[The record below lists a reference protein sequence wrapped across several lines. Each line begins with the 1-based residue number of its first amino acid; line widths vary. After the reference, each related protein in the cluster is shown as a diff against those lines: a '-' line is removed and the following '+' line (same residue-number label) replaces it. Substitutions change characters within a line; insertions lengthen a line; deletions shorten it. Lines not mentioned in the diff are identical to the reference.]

1 MAKTTLVDWYDT
13 PCWYDLVFEPGTR
26 REGSFLL
33 AMSRRHGRGEAR
45 RVLEPACGSGRL
57 VVDLARRGLEVEG
70 FDLNERMLDAARA
83 KLARRGLRADLRAGD
98 MARVPSGPAVD
109 LAHCLVST
117 FKYLLDE
124 RSARAHLAG
133 VARRLAPG
141 GVYVLGLHLTDYR
154 RRGSQVEHWVVE
166 RGGAR
171 VVCVT
176 RTMQADR
183 RTRLEAVRTRLTVA
197 SRGREHAQETNW
209 SFRTYSVRE
218 VLDLVRSRPELELVA
233 TYDFHHDATTPRPI
247 DDGRDDVVLVLR
259 KRGRG
264 ERAAGAGTLRP
275 A

>member
-13 PCWYDLVFEPGTR
+13 PRWYDLVFEPGTR
-26 REGSFLL
+26 REGSFLVAL
-33 AMSRRHGRGEAR
+33 SRLHGRGEPR

-70 FDLNERMLDAARA
+70 FDLNERMLEAARA
-83 KLARRGLRADLRAGD
+83 KLARRGLSARLARGD

-141 GVYVLGLHLTDYR
+141 GLYVLGLHLTDYR
-154 RRGSQVEHWVVE
+154 RAGSQVERWVVE
-166 RGGAR
+166 RGGAK

-176 RTMQADR
+176 RTMAPDR
-183 RTRLEAVRTRLTVA
+183 RARLEAVRTRLRIE

-209 SFRTYSVRE
+209 RFRTYDVRE
-218 VLDLVRSRPELELVA
+218 VLELLATRPELELVA
-233 TYDFHHDATTPRPI
+233 THDFHHDAKTPRPI
-247 DDGRDDVVLVLR
+247 DDGREDVVLVLR
-259 KRGRG
+259 KRGA
-264 ERAAGAGTLRP
+264 RARSPGA
-275 A
+275 

>member
-13 PCWYDLVFEPGTR
+13 PRWYDLVFEPGTR

-154 RRGSQVEHWVVE
+154 RRGSQVERWVVE
-166 RGGAR
+166 RDSRWPRADASTRRRPTGPSAPTACAKCWTWCAR
-171 VVCVT
+171 GQNWNWWRPTTSITT
-176 RTMQADR
+176 RRRPGPSTM
-183 RTRLEAVRTRLTVA
+183 
-197 SRGREHAQETNW
+197 
-209 SFRTYSVRE
+209 
-218 VLDLVRSRPELELVA
+218 
-233 TYDFHHDATTPRPI
+233 DATTSCWC
-247 DDGRDDVVLVLR
+247 
-259 KRGRG
+259 
-264 ERAAGAGTLRP
+264 
-275 A
+275 